1 MIWMILKY
9 IEEYNPNSKRKILII
24 FDDMIADMLTN
35 KKRNLVVTEVFIRG
49 RKLSISLVFITQSY
63 VAMPKKY

>member
-1 MIWMILKY
+1 
-9 IEEYNPNSKRKILII
+9 
-24 FDDMIADMLTN
+24 MIADMLTN
-35 KKRNLVVTEVFIRG
+35 KKRNLVVTEVFITG